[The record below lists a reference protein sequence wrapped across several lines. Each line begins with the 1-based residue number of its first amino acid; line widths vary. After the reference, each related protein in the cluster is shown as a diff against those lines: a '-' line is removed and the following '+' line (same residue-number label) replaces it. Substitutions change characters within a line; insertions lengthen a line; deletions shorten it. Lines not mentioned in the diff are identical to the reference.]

1 MRPAPAAG
9 VIATV
14 DAWSADAVCL
24 TAITVAELLYG
35 VERLPDGRRKAE
47 LAAMVES
54 MLRDDFDDRVLAFDA
69 AAAAHYADIVAS
81 RERSGRPISAAD
93 AQIAATCRSYGATL
107 ATRNVADFVDVG
119 LETVNPW
126 D

>member
-1 MRPAPAAG
+1 M
-9 VIATV
+9 
-14 DAWSADAVCL
+14 
-24 TAITVAELLYG
+24 
-35 VERLPDGRRKAE
+35 
-47 LAAMVES
+47 
-54 MLRDDFDDRVLAFDA
+54 LAFDA